1 MAEQTVVNAA
11 AGSPTWWSRAI
22 LIGAV
27 VGSALLP
34 IGALGTRIGV
44 WHFQIGLLL
53 VAAGAVLAAIGLVV
67 GIAGIIAASRRR
79 LASDKP
85 AVYVGTAISLLVLAL
100 MGTQFLTGLSVP
112 PIHNI
117 STDVVDPPA
126 FDKIVTLRGEGTN
139 PLEYDADSL
148 AAVQREAYPGIKTLE
163 TSLAPAESLQRASAV
178 LKDMGLEIVHVDEQA
193 GIIEATATTAET
205 AMMMPSV
212 VSALRNGFALSSAPA
227 IRTFSTRSW
236 FTSRSSP
243 RRPRARGPSACSA
256 PCRPS

>member
-1 MAEQTVVNAA
+1 MAEQTGASAV

-27 VGSALLP
+27 VGAALLP

-44 WHFQIGLLL
+44 WHFQIGLLM
-53 VAAGAVLAAIGLVV
+53 VAAGAALAAIGLVV
-67 GIAGIIAASRRR
+67 GIAGIVAASRRR

-85 AVYVGTAISLLVLAL
+85 AVYLGTVISLLVLAL
-100 MGTQFLTGLSVP
+100 MGTQFLAGLSVP

-126 FDKIVTLRGEGTN
+126 FDKIVTLRGDGTN
-139 PLEYDADSL
+139 PLEYDADTL
-148 AAVQREAYPGIKTLE
+148 AAVQREAYPGIKTRE

-193 GIIEATATTAET
+193 GIVEATATTFWFGFKDDVVVRIRPAQSGVGSLVDLR
-205 AMMMPSV
+205 SV
-212 VSALRNGFALSSAPA
+212 SRVGVSDLGANA
-227 IRTFSTRSW
+227 
-236 FTSRSSP
+236 
-243 RRPRARGPSACSA
+243 RRIGEFLERFGQGS
-256 PCRPS
+256 

>member
-1 MAEQTVVNAA
+1 MAEQTGASAA

-27 VGSALLP
+27 VGAALLP

-67 GIAGIIAASRRR
+67 GIAGIVAASRRR

-85 AVYVGTAISLLVLAL
+85 AVYLGTAISLLVLAL
-100 MGTQFLTGLSVP
+100 MGTQFVTGLSVP

-193 GIIEATATTAET
+193 GIIEATATTFWFGFKDD
-205 AMMMPSV
+205 V
-212 VSALRNGFALSSAPA
+212 VVRIRPALSGTGSLVDL
-227 IRTFSTRSW
+227 RSV
-236 FTSRSSP
+236 SRVGVSDLGANA
-243 RRPRARGPSACSA
+243 RRIGEFLERFG
-256 PCRPS
+256 